1 MRPVPGPATVTVAV
15 AGVEFGWGSS
25 GKLSA
30 VLTAL
35 RERSGRPLRLVGLAS
50 GLGRP
55 LLAGQGI
62 ERWYDLPAAAGPARA
77 AVAEVVRD
85 ERVRAALVVL
95 DGAAAKA
102 LEGAG
107 VPTVFVDS
115 LPFLW
120 TEGDRDALPLEVS
133 AYCAQRCA
141 ELPDACRGVLGS
153 VRDLRWVEAV
163 IGSAEPVPA
172 RARRSAPRPGGR
184 ALVNLGGLHA
194 PGLGDWTRYPGIVV
208 PAALAALA
216 AYGVHEVHVAGNLP
230 RELVERLAAGVFHV
244 KPAAAAP
251 MTVTAGA
258 LPHGEFLARLADCEV
273 LLTSPGLTTLL
284 EAGSLG
290 VPTVC
295 LPPQNL
301 SQIFNGRFHSRA
313 VGADVRVVWPSAVFA
328 EETAMALRAGGEDAA
343 LRVVYDG
350 IAAAYGAG
358 DPAADCASPD
368 PYLAPGAG
376 GARPEVVAAVRDGVL
391 AALRTAGR
399 GADWGG
405 LTRGTGTNGAAQV
418 ADTVLAILARTPLPA
433 RPGRAT
439 APPGPAP
446 LLRPAAQ
453 P

>member
-1 MRPVPGPATVTVAV
+1 MHPAPGPAADTIAVT
-15 AGVEFGWGSS
+15 GVEFGWGSS

-30 VLTAL
+30 LLAAL
-35 RERSGRPLRLVGLAS
+35 RERSERPLRFVGLGS

-62 ERWYDLPAAAGPARA
+62 ERWYDLPAGDGPARA
-77 AVAEVVRD
+77 AVAEFVRD

-95 DGAAAKA
+95 DGAAATA

-133 AYCAQRCA
+133 AYCAQRCV
-141 ELPDACRGVLGS
+141 ELPDASREVLGS
-153 VRDLRWVEAV
+153 VRELRWVEAV
-163 IGSAEPVPA
+163 VGSAGPVPA
-172 RARRSAPRPGGR
+172 HPRRSGPRPGGR
-184 ALVNLGGLHA
+184 ALVNLGGLRA
-194 PGLGDWTRYPGIVV
+194 PELADWTRYPRIVV
-208 PAALAALA
+208 PAVLAALA
-216 AYGVHEVHVAGNLP
+216 AYGAHEVHVAGNLP
-230 RELVERLAAGVFHV
+230 REVVERLAAGMFHV
-244 KPAAAAP
+244 KPVAGGR

-258 LPHGEFLARLADCEV
+258 LPHGEFLARLAECEV

-290 VPTVC
+290 VATVC

-313 VGADVRVVWPSAVFA
+313 VGADVRVVWPSTVLS
-328 EETAMALRAGGEDAA
+328 EETVMALRSDGEDAA

-350 IAAAYGAG
+350 IAAASHDGT
-358 DPAADCASPD
+358 PHT
-368 PYLAPGAG
+368 AG
-376 GARPEVVAAVRDGVL
+376 GAPVPHRAPEAVGPRPEVLAAVRDGVL
-391 AALRTAGR
+391 AALRTAER

-405 LTRGTGTNGAAQV
+405 LARVTGTGGAAQV
-418 ADTVLAILARTPLPA
+418 ADVVLAILARTPTPA
-433 RPGRAT
+433 
-439 APPGPAP
+439 
-446 LLRPAAQ
+446 
-453 P
+453 

>member
-1 MRPVPGPATVTVAV
+1 MRRVSGPAATVAV

-30 VLTAL
+30 LLTAL
-35 RERSGRPLRLVGLAS
+35 CERSERPLRFVGLAS

-62 ERWYDLPAAAGPARA
+62 ERWYDLPATAGPARA

-102 LEGAG
+102 LEDAG

-120 TEGDRDALPLEVS
+120 TEGDRDTLPLEVS
-133 AYCAQRCA
+133 AYCAQRCP
-141 ELPDACRGVLGS
+141 ELPDACRSVLGS

-163 IGSAEPVPA
+163 IGSAGPVPA
-172 RARRSAPRPGGR
+172 RARRSAPRPGGK
-184 ALVNLGGLHA
+184 ALVNLGGLRA
-194 PGLGDWTRYPGIVV
+194 PGLADWTRYPGIVV
-208 PAALAALA
+208 PAVLAALA
-216 AYGVHEVHVAGNLP
+216 AYGASEVHVAGNLP
-230 RELVERLAAGVFHV
+230 RELVERLAAGMFHV
-244 KPAAAAP
+244 KPETGPVGRP

-313 VGADVRVVWPSAVFA
+313 VGADVRVVWPSTVFA
-328 EETAMALRAGGEDAA
+328 EETAMALRSGGEDAA

-350 IAAAYGAG
+350 IAAAYGDGETSANG
-358 DPAADCASPD
+358 GYPEPHR
-368 PYLAPGAG
+368 APGAA
-376 GARPEVVAAVRDGVL
+376 GASPEVVAAVRDGVL
-391 AALRTAGR
+391 TALRTAGR

-405 LTRGTGTNGAAQV
+405 LTRGIGTGGAAQV
-418 ADTVLAILARTPLPA
+418 ADAVLAILARAPLPA
-433 RPGRAT
+433 
-439 APPGPAP
+439 
-446 LLRPAAQ
+446 
-453 P
+453 

>member
-1 MRPVPGPATVTVAV
+1 MRPGPGPAAVTVAI
-15 AGVEFGWGSS
+15 AGIEFGWGSS

-35 RERSGRPLRLVGLAS
+35 RERSARPLRFVGLAS

-55 LLAGQGI
+55 LLAGQPV
-62 ERWYDLPAAAGPARA
+62 ERWYDLPDDPGGARA
-77 AVAEVVRD
+77 AVGAVARD
-85 ERVRAALVVL
+85 EEVRAALVVL

-120 TEGDRDALPLEVS
+120 TDGDRDALPLEVS
-133 AYCAQRCA
+133 AYCAQRCP
-141 ELPDACRGVLGS
+141 ELPDACRGVLDA
-153 VRDLRWVEAV
+153 VRALLWVEAV
-163 IGSAEPVPA
+163 IGSAGPGPWPQ
-172 RARRSAPRPGGR
+172 RRHGPRPGGT
-184 ALVNLGGLHA
+184 ALVNLGGLRA
-194 PGLGDWTRYPGIVV
+194 PGLADWTRYPGIVV

-216 AYGVHEVHVAGNLP
+216 AYGTREVHVAGNLP
-230 RELVERLAAGVFHV
+230 PELVERQAAMFHV
-244 KPAAAAP
+244 KRAAGAGGPP
-251 MTVTAGA
+251 MAVTAGP
-258 LPHGEFLARLADCEV
+258 LPHREFLARLAGCEV

-313 VGADVRVVWPSAVFA
+313 VGAAVRTTWPASVVS
-328 EETAMALRAGGEDAA
+328 EETALERRTGGEDAA

-350 IAAAYGAG
+350 IAAAYGDRG
-358 DPAADCASPD
+358 AA
-368 PYLAPGAG
+368 AG
-376 GARPEVVAAVRDGVL
+376 GGPDGPRPEVVAAVRDGIL
-391 AALRTAGR
+391 TALRTAGR

-405 LTRGTGTNGAAQV
+405 LARCVGTGGAAQV
-418 ADTVLAILARTPLPA
+418 ADALLAILTREPLPA
-433 RPGRAT
+433 APARP
-439 APPGPAP
+439 
-446 LLRPAAQ
+446 
-453 P
+453 